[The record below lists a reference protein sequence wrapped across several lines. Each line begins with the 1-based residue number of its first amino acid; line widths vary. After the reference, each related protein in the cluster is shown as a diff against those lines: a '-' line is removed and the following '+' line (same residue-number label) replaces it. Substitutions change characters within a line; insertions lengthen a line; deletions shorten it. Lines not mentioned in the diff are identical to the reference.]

1 MGKLENKIAVITGG
15 TQPNS
20 LAIATRFAQEGAK
33 VFILVNGASENLQ
46 DNVCTLTCNIADFD
60 DVTRCFT
67 ALQEEVG
74 YVDILV
80 NNSAVKCEK
89 TVLETTPEE
98 WNQVLAVNT
107 DSIFYCC
114 KQILPQLKERRTGK
128 LINIS
133 SPAVSGVAGNAAYA
147 VSMAT
152 MLGLHGTMSR
162 ETERYTTTCC
172 TLNPAGNATPE
183 EIADAALLAATE
195 EGRILHGQVFSVTHS
210 FVQ

>member
-20 LAIATRFAQEGAK
+20 MAIAARFAQEGAK
-33 VFILVNGASENLQ
+33 VYILTNGASESLQ
-46 DNVCTLTCNIADFD
+46 ENVSALHCNIADFD

-67 ALQEEVG
+67 ALQEEAG
-74 YVDILV
+74 CVDILV
-80 NNSAVKCEK
+80 NNSAEKCEK

-98 WNQVLAVNT
+98 WEQVLAANT

-114 KQILPQLKERRTGK
+114 KQIFSQWKERRTGK
-128 LINIS
+128 LINLS
-133 SPAVSGVAGNAAYA
+133 SPATAGVAGNAAYA
-147 VSMAT
+147 VSMASI
-152 MLGLHGTMSR
+152 LGLHSTMSR

-172 TLNPAGNATPE
+172 TLSPAGNATPE
-183 EIADAALLAATE
+183 EIADVALLVATE
-195 EGRILHGQVFSVTHS
+195 EGRFLHGQIISVTHS